1 MSRMRYRA
9 PPASGHRRP
18 KTRANR
24 WIRSAPS
31 RSPVPGRLVFRFVRQ
46 FALHFVGHPGRRAW
60 PPVSAPSWNS
70 QDSGGLKSGMGCV
83 FLLLRRQHFFLPLP
97 LLPVP
102 SSVWFGRSL
111 DRRAGRLV
119 HGSGGGMGTG
129 WGLSGRQYGRTER
142 NTGRKGI
149 PSSAP
154 GPWKPFR
161 HEPGVLEG
169 VS

>member
-1 MSRMRYRA
+1 MSRIRYRA

-70 QDSGGLKSGMGCV
+70 QYSGGLKSGIGCV

-102 SSVWFGRSL
+102 SSVCFGRSL

-129 WGLSGRQYGRTER
+129 MGGYRAG
-142 NTGRKGI
+142 NPVGRKGI
-149 PSSAP
+149 PVWGP
-154 GPWKPFR
+154 GPWKSFR

-169 VS
+169 AP